1 MDAGVERIVD
11 QVVNPKIR
19 SLVEPE
25 VKRIINAYLGEEN
38 MDDEGKFTIPK
49 RNAPHPYSNAS
60 QLLQRRKRPRPMER
74 PRRATSSEKTKR
86 CLRSCPTFPP
96 RTLRWRRPRRTR
108 RERKGA
114 RDRER
119 LVR

>member
-38 MDDEGKFTIPK
+38 LDDEGEYI
-49 RNAPHPYSNAS
+49 
-60 QLLQRRKRPRPMER
+60 
-74 PRRATSSEKTKR
+74 
-86 CLRSCPTFPP
+86 
-96 RTLRWRRPRRTR
+96 
-108 RERKGA
+108 
-114 RDRER
+114 
-119 LVR
+119 LVEGIAILVY

>member
-38 MDDEGKFTIPK
+38 MEEAGK
-49 RNAPHPYSNAS
+49 
-60 QLLQRRKRPRPMER
+60 
-74 PRRATSSEKTKR
+74 
-86 CLRSCPTFPP
+86 
-96 RTLRWRRPRRTR
+96 
-108 RERKGA
+108 
-114 RDRER
+114 
-119 LVR
+119 

>member
-38 MDDEGKFTIPK
+38 LDDEGEYILVKGISILYYFNGNLKFI
-49 RNAPHPYSNAS
+49 SFV
-60 QLLQRRKRPRPMER
+60 
-74 PRRATSSEKTKR
+74 ATLMS
-86 CLRSCPTFPP
+86 
-96 RTLRWRRPRRTR
+96 
-108 RERKGA
+108 
-114 RDRER
+114 
-119 LVR
+119 

>member
-38 MDDEGKFTIPK
+38 LDDEGEYI
-49 RNAPHPYSNAS
+49 
-60 QLLQRRKRPRPMER
+60 
-74 PRRATSSEKTKR
+74 
-86 CLRSCPTFPP
+86 
-96 RTLRWRRPRRTR
+96 
-108 RERKGA
+108 
-114 RDRER
+114 
-119 LVR
+119 LVEGIAILYYFNGNDKLISFIAICTYLSLILMS